1 MWLRGSIYERIPQIM
16 LVLGLLFMF
25 SAAYLDLTDPWA
37 KLYFGTGT
45 ICFLWSLWVVSARLR
60 HRKPED
66 EDAESVPASTSD
78 KDDSPS
84 ETGA

>member
-16 LVLGLLFMF
+16 LVLGLFFMF

-45 ICFLWSLWVVSARLR
+45 VCFLWSLWVVTARLR
-60 HRKPED
+60 HRKPQHRDPED
-66 EDAESVPASTSD
+66 PESRSGEEAS
-78 KDDSPS
+78 
-84 ETGA
+84 

>member
-60 HRKPED
+60 HRKPPQQD
-66 EDAESVPASTSD
+66 PESSESKSGEEAS
-78 KDDSPS
+78 
-84 ETGA
+84 

>member
-1 MWLRGSIYERIPQIM
+1 MRAPRQTMWLRGSIYERIPQIM

-60 HRKPED
+60 HRKPEH
-66 EDAESVPASTSD
+66 EDAES
-78 KDDSPS
+78 S
-84 ETGA
+84 ETSSEETS

>member
-60 HRKPED
+60 HRKPQHQDSEKP
-66 EDAESVPASTSD
+66 EPKSGEETS
-78 KDDSPS
+78 
-84 ETGA
+84 

>member
-1 MWLRGSIYERIPQIM
+1 M
-16 LVLGLLFMF
+16 LVLGLFFMF

-45 ICFLWSLWVVSARLR
+45 ICFLWSLWVVTARLR
-60 HRKPED
+60 HRTPQNENTESPSTSAND
-66 EDAESVPASTSD
+66 EDS
-78 KDDSPS
+78 SPS

>member
-60 HRKPED
+60 HRKPQHED
-66 EDAESVPASTSD
+66 PENSKREPGEETS
-78 KDDSPS
+78 
-84 ETGA
+84 

>member
-1 MWLRGSIYERIPQIM
+1 MRAPRQTMWLRGSIYERIPQIM

-60 HRKPED
+60 HRKPQR
-66 EDAESVPASTSD
+66 
-78 KDDSPS
+78 DDSESS
-84 ETGA
+84 ETSSEETS

>member
-1 MWLRGSIYERIPQIM
+1 MWIRGSIYERIPQIM

-60 HRKPED
+60 HRKPQQ
-66 EDAESVPASTSD
+66 
-78 KDDSPS
+78 DDSERPETSS
-84 ETGA
+84 EETS

>member
-60 HRKPED
+60 HRKPQHED
-66 EDAESVPASTSD
+66 PESPETS
-78 KDDSPS
+78 S
-84 ETGA
+84 EETS

>member
-16 LVLGLLFMF
+16 LILGLLFMF

-37 KLYFGTGT
+37 KLYFATGV

-60 HRKPED
+60 HRKPQD
-66 EDAESVPASTSD
+66 EDAKNADAASGEEAS
-78 KDDSPS
+78 
-84 ETGA
+84 

>member
-60 HRKPED
+60 HRKPQDPED
-66 EDAESVPASTSD
+66 SESKPGEESS
-78 KDDSPS
+78 
-84 ETGA
+84 

>member
-60 HRKPED
+60 HRKPQHED
-66 EDAESVPASTSD
+66 SES
-78 KDDSPS
+78 S
-84 ETGA
+84 EPGPGDESS